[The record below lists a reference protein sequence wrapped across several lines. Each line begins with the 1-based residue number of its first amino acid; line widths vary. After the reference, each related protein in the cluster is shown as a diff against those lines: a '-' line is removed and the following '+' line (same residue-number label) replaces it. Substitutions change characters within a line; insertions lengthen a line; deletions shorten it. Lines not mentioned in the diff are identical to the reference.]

1 MHSRHHGDSSL
12 SKSFATFI
20 ALDALSLIC
29 LVIGLGSIFGKN
41 VMPYHTSE
49 LVAWTLVVLGIM
61 LLTISIHGIFTGLR
75 LRQRKVVR

>member
-1 MHSRHHGDSSL
+1 MPNKHQGDLSL

-49 LVAWTLVVLGIM
+49 LVAWTLVVLGV
-61 LLTISIHGIFTGLR
+61 LLFTISVHGIFTGLR